1 MDRVTAKG
9 LETRIETI
17 AAFAAIYIIW
27 GSTFIA
33 IRFAIETI
41 PPFLMAGTRLVL
53 AGLPLFLWG
62 LLRGRTLPS
71 AADWLRAA
79 PVGALLFL
87 GGHGALSWS
96 EQWVP
101 TGMAAL
107 LLTTISLWLAIL
119 DSLHA
124 DGGVLDR
131 GTVAGLVIGFLGVGL
146 LVGPEGLLGG
156 PRPDPIGT
164 VVLLLGALSW
174 AAGSV
179 LSKRIERRSAAAGSS
194 VLRLGVH
201 LVTAMHLLTGGAFLY
216 LLSFLTGELTS
227 ADLPSVSAS
236 SILALLYL
244 SVFGSLVAFSAY
256 SYLLRITTAARVG
269 TYAYVNPGIAVL
281 LGWWLADEPLTPR
294 VLGGGILIVSAVVII
309 LKRSRVRSTS
319 GARTEPPAAGIESEP
334 ALSEPALSEP
344 TLSDTGRLAPMQ
356 EEETS

>member
-1 MDRVTAKG
+1 VKQGVTQRTEA
-9 LETRIETI
+9 RIGTI

-53 AGLPLFLWG
+53 AGIPLFLWG
-62 LLRGRTLPS
+62 LLRGRTLPR

-87 GGHGALSWS
+87 GGHGAVTWS

-107 LLTTISLWLAIL
+107 LITTISLWLAIL

-146 LVGPEGLLGG
+146 LVGPEDLMGG
-156 PRPDPIGT
+156 PRPDPVGT
-164 VVLLLGALSW
+164 VVLLLGALCW

-179 LSKRIERRSAAAGSS
+179 LSKRIEKKSAAAGSS
-194 VLRLGVH
+194 LLRLGPH
-201 LVTAMHLLTGGAFLY
+201 LVTAMHLLTGGTFLY

-227 ADLPSVSAS
+227 PDLPSVSS
-236 SILALLYL
+236 SSLLAMLYL
-244 SVFGSLVAFSAY
+244 SLFGSLVGFSAY

-294 VLGGGILIVSAVVII
+294 VLGGGILILSAVVII
-309 LKRSRVRSTS
+309 LKRSRVRSP
-319 GARTEPPAAGIESEP
+319 GGVRTEPPAGGIESEP
-334 ALSEPALSEP
+334 ALSD
-344 TLSDTGRLAPMQ
+344 TVLSDAESSETARLSTMR